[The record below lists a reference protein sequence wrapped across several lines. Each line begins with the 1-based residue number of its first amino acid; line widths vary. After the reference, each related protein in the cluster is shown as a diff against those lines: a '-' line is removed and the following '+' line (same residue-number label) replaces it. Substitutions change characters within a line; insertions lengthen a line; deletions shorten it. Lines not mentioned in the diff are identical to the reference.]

1 MRYYLTGLQHNPY
14 WNLDKL
20 HKTTIHKKLILAD
33 DGLYQQHGDYLYR
46 YKVQPDEINTPA
58 NEAPQSIKNYIISPS
73 GYELLKMDKMYRIPY
88 DHNILNLTVKEYK
101 THPQAG
107 TKLVIEKTANSI
119 DFFFE
124 STYDQQD
131 NSLEEDLISLLSH
144 LK

>member
-1 MRYYLTGLQHNPY
+1 MRYYLTGLQHDPY

-20 HKTTIHKKLILAD
+20 HKTTIDKKLILAD
-33 DGLYQQHGDYLYR
+33 DGLYQLHGDHLYR
-46 YKVQPDEINTPA
+46 YKVRTDRINTPT
-58 NEAPQSIKNYIISPS
+58 NDDQHSIKNYVLAPS
-73 GYELLKMDKMYRIPY
+73 GYELLKMDKTYRIPY
-88 DHNILNLTVKEYK
+88 EHNIINLITKEYK